1 LLVAV
6 GEEITSEGIT
16 SVGNSILSKR
26 KREERRRIYNRENR
40 ERGKRKI
47 GNGGILGVEKK
58 NNNNKNILK
67 NRIVK

>member
-1 LLVAV
+1 LVAV